1 MTILDKI
8 VKLKIELESELNKEE
23 KDLATID
30 KIRKQIINLS
40 VYITQKDIINHRN
53 G

>member
-8 VKLKIELESELNKEE
+8 VKLKMELESELNKED
-23 KDLATID
+23 KDLTVIN

-40 VYITQKDIINHRN
+40 VYVTQKDIIKHRN